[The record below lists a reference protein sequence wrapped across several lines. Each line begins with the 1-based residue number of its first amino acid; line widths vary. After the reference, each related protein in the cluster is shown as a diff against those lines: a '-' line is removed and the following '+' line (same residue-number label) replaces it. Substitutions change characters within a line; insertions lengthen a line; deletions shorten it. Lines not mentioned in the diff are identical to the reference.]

1 MGVRGSTGTPDR
13 AHTPTD
19 VERLQECDLRQEQL
33 EEVSSAAEMLTSTF
47 SHNLSLSLLPV
58 QWLRGQAEIL
68 NMCDIK
74 GVCGGGQPLV
84 EVWGYGCVC
93 VCVCVDSL

>member
-13 AHTPTD
+13 AHTSTD
-19 VERLQECDLRQEQL
+19 VERLQERDLRQEQL

-58 QWLRGQAEIL
+58 QWLCGQAEIL

-74 GVCGGGQPLV
+74 GVCGGGGQPLA

-93 VCVCVDSL
+93 VCVDSL